1 MNNPQEY
8 FDKLANVLE
17 TVDKDKLTELTK
29 KIQALI
35 GTNRTLFVCGNGGS
49 AATSSHIACDLG
61 KTILGKNPRE
71 NSKRLRTISL
81 NDCVPM
87 MTAWGNDEG
96 YERIFSEP
104 LRNLGTAGD
113 FLLIFTGSGN
123 SANILE
129 VIKTA
134 KEMKIETYGL
144 LGFQGGKAKEMLDEY
159 LLVASE
165 NYGIVEDAHGVINH
179 LVTDYLKIQP
189 KEEKNESSQE
199 VETA

>member
-113 FLLIFTGSGN
+113 LLLIITGSGN